1 MELVRNNWNSN
12 DYREFINY
20 LFSIRDIKYRDF
32 HSSLNVGNEVIGIR
46 TPDIKRIAKEISK
59 GNYTEFLSLIGN
71 VYYEEITLYGFII
84 CNIKDLDIS
93 RKYLDIFKYKIN
105 NWASCDLFC
114 SSYKIVNKYKD
125 YYYKYIND
133 NINSNNMWIRRL
145 CFVLLLDYYVEE
157 DYLSDIFTLCDKY
170 NTSDYYVNMA
180 IAWLISICWNKYRD
194 ITLKYILN
202 NGLDDFTFNKTISK
216 IRDSYRV
223 SKEDK
228 VYLNS
233 LKR

>member
-59 GNYTEFLSLIGN
+59 GNYTEFLSLIEN
-71 VYYEEITLYGFII
+71 NYYEEITLYGFII

-114 SSYKIVNKYKD
+114 SSYKIIKKNKD
-125 YYYKYIND
+125 YYYKYIID
-133 NINSNNMWIRRL
+133 NINSDNMWIRRL

-157 DYLSDIFTLCDKY
+157 DYLNDIFTLCDKY

-202 NGLDDFTFNKTISK
+202 NSLDDFTFNKTISK